1 MKIQITYTET
11 QITTYTKEVEVT
23 KKQLKELQKRGAF
36 YDTLTEELEQ
46 EAADHGEVLVDSKQL
61 QINF

>member
-46 EAADHGEVLVDSKQL
+46 GGRRPRRSIGRLKA
-61 QINF
+61 ITN